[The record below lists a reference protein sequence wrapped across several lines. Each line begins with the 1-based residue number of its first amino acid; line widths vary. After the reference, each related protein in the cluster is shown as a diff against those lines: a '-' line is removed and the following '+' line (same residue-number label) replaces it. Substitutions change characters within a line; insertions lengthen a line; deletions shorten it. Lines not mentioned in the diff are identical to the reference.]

1 MIFIGKTLQYVTS
14 APSNSK
20 TEVTLVIISDDFKD
34 ISNPT
39 VESLEQERLK
49 IPKRSFPI
57 LPWLELAVRRKVQKR
72 FRWKIKLSKPILFWK
87 LLEMPK
93 LQEMTTHRGLENSF
107 GFISI
112 TKANFLVAILKH
124 TCWKSQELRFNK
136 NWTDLTTFSTN

>member
-49 IPKRSFPI
+49 IP
-57 LPWLELAVRRKVQKR
+57 RR
-72 FRWKIKLSKPILFWK
+72 
-87 LLEMPK
+87 
-93 LQEMTTHRGLENSF
+93 
-107 GFISI
+107 
-112 TKANFLVAILKH
+112 
-124 TCWKSQELRFNK
+124 
-136 NWTDLTTFSTN
+136 

>member
-1 MIFIGKTLQYVTS
+1 MLHDFFAVENL
-14 APSNSK
+14 
-20 TEVTLVIISDDFKD
+20 ELVK
-34 ISNPT
+34 P
-39 VESLEQERLK
+39 K

-57 LPWLELAVRRKVQKR
+57 LPWLELAVRRKVRKR

-93 LQEMTTHRGLENSF
+93 LQEMTTRHGLENSF

-112 TKANFLVAILKH
+112 TKANYLVAILKH